1 LLASEHDMATS
12 GQSRR
17 RVRAAALLSTVSL
30 FAGSLVAQ
38 VAPSQGDNEG
48 VLHQGEVLLQRALLL
63 RKAQTNKSLRAS
75 TLLFKESARLFE
87 SARAN
92 DQAAEAYLEAGDIYF
107 LFSQYRKARQVYSQ
121 ALRLGTE
128 DSRCKAVSR
137 VARTYATTGAVAL
150 AQQHASRALDICLP
164 LGGRAEAEA
173 LEAHGEAVGS
183 AGENA
188 KSVEDFHRAAEVFA
202 GAKDEN
208 ATAQTLL
215 MLAAALYSDGRQE
228 AGLEAAGRA
237 LQLWTSLDDS
247 YGLARI
253 RAALGI
259 FAITRGEFETA
270 RCNYKI
276 AEPLLHTLGIRDEEA
291 SVLNGLGYTSRET
304 GDWETSLQYY
314 RRARIMFAS
323 VQDLLGE
330 HEAITGMATALLAM
344 RRYQELLPLYT
355 EELKL
360 ARRSGQRA
368 LVASSLGDMAALYE
382 GQKKY
387 ETAEQLYLQAI
398 ETYRSVNHLYGEG
411 DILLRLGRLQALRG
425 KDLEA
430 LKLLDSA
437 NAMKEKTGQIEEVA
451 KVQYEKARVCRN
463 LDRLDEAKSAIEKTI
478 EIVEEQRVT
487 ISKFDSRASY
497 FASVHRYYALY
508 IELLM
513 LLDKRDSALGFAR
526 KAFEASER
534 SKVRS
539 LLDLLTT
546 SAKDASCEELLGNQ
560 LQKMSMAE
568 SREQPTA
575 RPSNLATATLTLDQV
590 QAEIESEGTILLEYA
605 LGEDKS
611 YLWVVSRN
619 RSVSYELPES
629 GRIRRL
635 VVLLRENLLPPL
647 LGRGESATDY
657 QARVRKMG
665 QEFEVTSRELSR
677 LLLGPVDLAQA
688 KRILIVPDGA
698 LQYTPFA
705 ALPLPTKM
713 SNAGPLIA
721 QYEVDI
727 LPSASVLGALR
738 KIAVQKGRP
747 SAAVAII
754 ADPVFE
760 RDDPRVMEPP
770 VDQPVDRKVAVGE
783 RPAALSRA
791 IRDGGRSEYIPR
803 LSASRDE
810 ANAIAAIFRS
820 DDPLAV
826 RLALDFD
833 ASRERILREGLAQF
847 RLIHFATHGIVDARH
862 PEMSGLILSLVNARG
877 GKQDGYLRIGD
888 IYKLKLA
895 ADLIVLS
902 SCDSALGKDLESE
915 GIIGLPRAFLYAG
928 AKSVIASSWKVSDE
942 ATAKLMMALY
952 ARIRNGENSGSAL
965 RGAQLEMLR
974 DERWSKPYYWAAFAV
989 QGEYR

>member
-1 LLASEHDMATS
+1 L
-12 GQSRR
+12 
-17 RVRAAALLSTVSL
+17 
-30 FAGSLVAQ
+30 
-38 VAPSQGDNEG
+38 
-48 VLHQGEVLLQRALLL
+48 
-63 RKAQTNKSLRAS
+63 
-75 TLLFKESARLFE
+75 
-87 SARAN
+87 
-92 DQAAEAYLEAGDIYF
+92 
-107 LFSQYRKARQVYSQ
+107 
-121 ALRLGTE
+121 
-128 DSRCKAVSR
+128 RCKAVSR
-137 VARTYATTGAVAL
+137 IARTYATTGAVAL
-150 AQQHASRALDICLP
+150 AQQHASKALEVCLP

-173 LEAHGEAVGS
+173 LEAHGEAVGA

-188 KSVEDFHRAAEVFA
+188 KSVEDFERAAALFVQ
-202 GAKDEN
+202 AKDEN
-208 ATAQTLL
+208 AAAQTLL
-215 MLAAALYSDGRQE
+215 MLAAALYSDGKRE
-228 AGLEAAGRA
+228 AGLEAARRA
-237 LQLWTSLDDS
+237 LELWTSLGDS

-253 RAALGI
+253 RSALGI
-259 FAITRGEFETA
+259 FAIIQGEFETA

-276 AEPLLHTLGIRDEEA
+276 AEPLLHTLGTRDEEA

-304 GDWETSLQYY
+304 GDSEKSLEYY
-314 RRARIMFAS
+314 RRARTMFAS

-330 HEAITGMATALLAM
+330 HEAITGMGKALLAM
-344 RRYQELLPLYT
+344 KRYEELLPLYA

-360 ARRSGQRA
+360 ARRSGQTA

-382 GQKKY
+382 AQKKY
-387 ETAEQLYLQAI
+387 EMSEQFYLRAL

-425 KDLEA
+425 RNLEA
-430 LKLLDSA
+430 LQLLDSA
-437 NAMKEKTGQIEEVA
+437 KERKEKTGQIEEVG
-451 KVQYEKARVCRN
+451 KVQYEKARVYRN
-463 LDRLDEAKSAIEKTI
+463 LDRLEEAKSAIEETI
-478 EIVEEQRVT
+478 EIIEEQRVT
-487 ISKFDSRASY
+487 IAKFDSRASY

-513 LLDKRDSALGFAR
+513 LLDKRDPALGFSS

-546 SAKDASCEELLGNQ
+546 SAQDASCEELLGNQ
-560 LQKMSMAE
+560 LQKTTTADL
-568 SREQPTA
+568 REQRTA
-575 RPSNLATATLTLDQV
+575 QPKDLPTATLTLDEV

-605 LGEDKS
+605 LGEDRS
-611 YLWVVSRN
+611 YVWAVSRN

-629 GRIRRL
+629 GRIRKL

-647 LGRGESATDY
+647 LGSGESANDY
-657 QARVRKMG
+657 QSRVRKMG
-665 QEFEVTSRELSR
+665 QEFEVASRELSR
-677 LLLGPVDLAQA
+677 LLLGPVELAQA

-698 LQYTPFA
+698 LQYVPFA
-705 ALPLPTKM
+705 ALPLPSKM
-713 SNAGPLIA
+713 PHVSPLIA

-727 LPSASVLGALR
+727 LPSASVLGTLR
-738 KIAVQKGRP
+738 KIAVQKTRP
-747 SAAVAII
+747 SATVAIF

-760 RDDPRVMEPP
+760 QDDPRVLEPSGNW
-770 VDQPVDRKVAVGE
+770 PVDRKVAVGE

-791 IRDGGRSEYIPR
+791 IRDGGKSAYIPR
-803 LSASRDE
+803 LPASRDE
-810 ANAIAAIFRS
+810 AKAIVGIFRS

-833 ASRERILREGLAQF
+833 ASRERLLREGLAQF
-847 RLIHFATHGIVDARH
+847 RLIHFATHGVADARH
-862 PEMSGLILSLVNARG
+862 PEMSGLILSLVNAKG
-877 GKQDGYLRIGD
+877 AKQDGYLRIGD

-915 GIIGLPRAFLYAG
+915 GILGLPRAFLYAG

-942 ATAKLMMALY
+942 ATAKLMTALY